1 MNSSGKIQFT
11 RRDIATNYFC
21 SDWHVVCWT
30 SDKINH
36 RNTLWID
43 AVKIGTSSGCDGW
56 GSDTYLAKG
65 PSWGYSDNDTA
76 FGCYIVGDTIPS
88 DADIISN
95 MKYLMGQYASDW
107 KLNLNPDN
115 LDIYHK
121 PRLDVHMCLE
131 PPYPKPM
138 WYVSENPYDVKTA
151 ATKDYYLP
159 CYDVPFPSPIWYT
172 DGTDVT
178 HGGAKDYIEM
188 GAFKGATNL
197 TSVVI
202 PRSVKKIGP
211 EAFADTGLT
220 EVTIAND
227 CVYEDTSFPPGC
239 VINFY
244 DSM

>member
-1 MNSSGKIQFT
+1 MG
-11 RRDIATNYFC
+11 
-21 SDWHVVCWT
+21 
-30 SDKINH
+30 
-36 RNTLWID
+36 WIL
-43 AVKIGTSSGCDGW
+43 
-56 GSDTYLAKG
+56 DT
-65 PSWGYSDNDTA
+65 
-76 FGCYIVGDTIPS
+76 TIP
-88 DADIISN
+88 
-95 MKYLMGQYASDW
+95 
-107 KLNLNPDN
+107 
-115 LDIYHK
+115 DIYTDDSVQGDLHT
-121 PRLDVHMCLE
+121 CLE
-131 PPYPKPM
+131 PPYPAPM
-138 WYVSENPYDVKTA
+138 WYVTENPNDIRRANTL
-151 ATKDYYLP
+151 DYHSP
-159 CYDVPFPSPIWYT
+159 CFDIPFPSPVWYT

-244 DSM
+244 SQ